1 MANVAVGVAAAAA
14 GDSGGSCMAVA
25 GLRTGSPGSCWCTR
39 AAAAAAVA
47 GRRAQD
53 CQRTAQTRGR
63 PPRDGAHRSGQRFQR
78 GPGGALQ

>member
-39 AAAAAAVA
+39 AAAAVV

-63 PPRDGAHRSGQRFQR
+63 PPRDGVHRSGQRFQR